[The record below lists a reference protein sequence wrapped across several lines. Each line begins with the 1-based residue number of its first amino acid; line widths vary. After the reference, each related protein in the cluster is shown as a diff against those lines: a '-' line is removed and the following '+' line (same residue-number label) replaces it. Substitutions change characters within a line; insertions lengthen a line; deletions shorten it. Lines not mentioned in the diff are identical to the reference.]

1 MNSLV
6 RYPAYVRPCGPTR
19 KLDPTRTAIEIAP
32 QNREGWMKR
41 LLTGLSALAFAACS
55 PKAEE
60 AAAPAEPAKAAAVK
74 LIAMDCGH
82 FTVKDADRF
91 SDDGAYKGQK
101 KELSDP
107 CYLIRSEKG
116 DLLWD
121 TGLPSSMAANSP
133 VESDTS
139 ITTLSKTL
147 EAQLTEL
154 GLAPAD
160 IEYLSFSHLHFDH
173 TGNGN
178 LFAGS
183 TWIVDKDERDAMFTD
198 EARKSDNFKA
208 YSALETAKTVLIE
221 GEADHDVFGDGSAV
235 IIQAPGHTP
244 GHTVLLLHTANS
256 GNVLLAGDMWH
267 IAESRAARRVPSY
280 NFDKAKT
287 LASMDKVEAIA
298 KAHNA
303 RVIRQHVPED
313 FDSLPKF
320 PAALE

>member
-1 MNSLV
+1 
-6 RYPAYVRPCGPTR
+6 
-19 KLDPTRTAIEIAP
+19 
-32 QNREGWMKR
+32 MKR
-41 LLTGLSALAFAACS
+41 LLTGLSALAFFACS

-60 AAAPAEPAKAAAVK
+60 AAAPAEPAKPIAAVK

-82 FTVKDADRF
+82 FTVKDAERF

-107 CYLIRSEKG
+107 CYLIRHEKG
-116 DLLWD
+116 DLIWD
-121 TGLPSSMAANSP
+121 TGLPSAMAAISP
-133 VESDTS
+133 VENATS

-147 EAQLTEL
+147 ESQLTEL
-154 GLAPAD
+154 GLTPAD
-160 IEYLSFSHLHFDH
+160 IEYLSFSHLHYDH

-178 LFAGS
+178 LFAAGS

-198 EARKSDNFKA
+198 EARKGDNFKA
-208 YSALETAKTVLIE
+208 YSALENAKTVLIE
-221 GEADHDVFGDGSAV
+221 GEADYDVFGDGSAV
-235 IIQAPGHTP
+235 IVQAPGHTP

-267 IAESRAARRVPSY
+267 LAESREARRVPSY

-287 LASMDKVEAIA
+287 LASMDKVEALA
-298 KAHNA
+298 KAHTA
-303 RVIRQHVPED
+303 KVIRQHVPED
-313 FDSLPKF
+313 FDALPRF